1 MAHFLAS
8 ARSLD
13 GGVGSVLAALER
25 PASTSARS

>member
-13 GGVGSVLAALER
+13 GGVQQVLAALER
-25 PASTSARS
+25 TAWTSARS